1 MTIPWQMNCPHDDEG
16 WCLPFVSEFGNEY
29 MNLQMRNMDL
39 NAENAKL
46 REQLAEAVAAL
57 QTVTQEMET
66 VIYSGFDPE
75 RWGERMEAISEAG
88 KVLAAWNKPE
98 TC

>member
-1 MTIPWQMNCPHDDEG
+1 MNE
-16 WCLPFVSEFGNEY
+16 
-29 MNLQMRNMDL
+29 DL
-39 NAENAKL
+39 MSHFKAMLEDAESENAKL
-46 REQLAEAVAAL
+46 RAELAEAVAAL
-57 QTVTQEMET
+57 QTVTNEMET

-98 TC
+98 PC